1 MRPGIFMREIIVFLV
16 VINNLA
22 STRPIPLAL
31 FSVFPPARYCVA
43 LTGPARYQSSDA
55 EGDDYDEDEE
65 ESEEEE
71 EEEEEE
77 GEGEGEGAEGGKE
90 KQQGKLSLSL

>member
-1 MRPGIFMREIIVFLV
+1 MREIIVFLV

-55 EGDDYDEDEE
+55 EGDDFDDDEE
-65 ESEEEE
+65 EESE